1 MSVETNAE
9 LDQVRQV
16 SSIVAATL
24 RKMRD
29 YAEAGMSTAELD
41 EYGGDLL
48 HKWGARSAPKLSYAF
63 PGYTCISVN
72 RIIAHGVPSNQCI
85 LKEGDIINIDVS
97 AERDGFWADNG
108 GSFILGQDIRGLQPL
123 VDASKNV
130 LTAALAELRTG
141 MRVSRFGRI
150 IEGLARKQG
159 YRVIR
164 NLAGH
169 GIGRSL
175 HEAPEAIYNR
185 RNRSNFERFKENSI
199 VAIETFIAT
208 HSDYAIELPDGWTLV
223 GNRGGFVAQHEH
235 TVLITE
241 EKPLILTQQNGFN
254 I

>member
-1 MSVETNAE
+1 MSVEINAE

-16 SSIVAATL
+16 GSIVAATL
-24 RKMRD
+24 RAMRS
-29 YAEAGMSTAELD
+29 YAAVGMSTLELD
-41 EYGGDLL
+41 EYGGKLL
-48 HKWGARSAPKLSYAF
+48 RKWGARSAPKLSYAF

-72 RIIAHGVPSNQCI
+72 RIIAHGIPTAHCI
-85 LKEGDIINIDVS
+85 LQEGDLINIDVS

-108 GSFILGQDIRGLQPL
+108 GSFILGQDTRGLSPL
-123 VDASKNV
+123 VNASQTV
-130 LTAALAELRTG
+130 LTAALAQLRSG
-141 MRVSRFGRI
+141 MRVSTFGRI
-150 IEGLARKQG
+150 IEGLALEQG

-169 GIGRSL
+169 GVGRSL

-185 RNRSNFERFKENSI
+185 RNRSNLERFKENSI
-199 VAIETFIAT
+199 VAVETFLAT
-208 HSDYAIELPDGWTLV
+208 HSDYAVELPDGWRLV

-241 EKPLILTQQNGFN
+241 EEPIILTQENGFN